1 MLYYNVEKSL
11 EVGNMHEDLNIVFGR
26 TLADLRKNEGL
37 TQKQLAKKLNVS
49 ERTLAHYEQGGTLPN
64 IYILSALADY
74 FKVPVDYL
82 LGRCQNKIE
91 YTKMNEKI
99 SDSMNLG
106 QMINIIS
113 CLPHKKKKYLS
124 DTINLL
130 NNKLD

>member
-1 MLYYNVEKSL
+1 
-11 EVGNMHEDLNIVFGR
+11 MHEDLNIVFGR
-26 TLADLRKNEGL
+26 ILADLRKNEGL
-37 TQKQLAKKLNVS
+37 TQKQLAKVLNVS
-49 ERTLAHYEQGGTLPN
+49 ESTLAHYEQGGTLPN

-106 QMINIIS
+106 QMVNIIS